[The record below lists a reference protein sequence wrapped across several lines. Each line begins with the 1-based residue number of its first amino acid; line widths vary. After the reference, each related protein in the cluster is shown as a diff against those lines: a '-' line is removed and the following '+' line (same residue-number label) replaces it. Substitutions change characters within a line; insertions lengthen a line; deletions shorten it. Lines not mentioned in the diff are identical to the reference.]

1 MEEKIFNV
9 FPYSLQ
15 CFTAEAREG
24 LNLPSEFV
32 LSSVLYAASTAI
44 GNTHQ
49 VRVKNGWFE
58 GTSLFMAIVG
68 DTGTSKSHAISL
80 AIKPLLK
87 RNQEYYKIYTEKLK
101 EYERY
106 SSSKNKDNEEDS
118 FIERPQLQ
126 QLIVDDATLEAIYR
140 IHHNNPKGIGVYYDE
155 LIGWFH
161 NMGKYNKG
169 SDQEI
174 WLKIW
179 SRKPVIVN
187 RVSST
192 PISLMSPHISVIG
205 GIQTKLL
212 GELFKDNRDRNGFM
226 ERVLFVK
233 PSNAVKGNFPEN
245 DIPLSVLENYAQLM
259 NRLLDLQTISDDQGI
274 FQPVIVELST
284 QARQL
289 YKEYF
294 NRNASIVNSSRVN
307 EKLKGFY
314 PKIDTYTIRFSLIL
328 QMLYWVCGEENKE
341 KISLRAMEGA
351 IKLSEYF
358 IQNAESVIEYLEQPE
373 ELTNEHRKMFALQLY
388 QKDNLSLREIGSIVG
403 LSHETIRSHVN
414 RFANDT

>member
-1 MEEKIFNV
+1 MEDKIFDA
-9 FPYSLQ
+9 FPYPIQ
-15 CFTAEAREG
+15 CFTVEALEG
-24 LNLPSEFV
+24 LNLPPEYV

-49 VRVKNGWFE
+49 VRVKNGWLE
-58 GTSLFMAIVG
+58 GTNLFMAIVG
-68 DTGTSKSHAISL
+68 ETGTSKSHAISL
-80 AIKPLLK
+80 AIKPLLRK
-87 RNQEYYKIYTEKLK
+87 NQEFYKEYSEKLK
-101 EYERY
+101 EYEQSQNY
-106 SSSKNKDNEEDS
+106 KNKDNEEHPY
-118 FIERPQLQ
+118 IEKPQLQ

-140 IHHNNPKGIGVYYDE
+140 IHHYNQKGIGVYYDE

-179 SRKPVIVN
+179 SRKPIIVN
-187 RVSST
+187 RVSSA

-212 GELFKDNRDRNGFM
+212 GELFKDNRDRNGFL
-226 ERVLFVK
+226 ERILFVK
-233 PSNAVKGNFPEN
+233 PANASKGNFPEN
-245 DIPLSVLENYAQLM
+245 DMPLSVLENYSQLIT
-259 NRLLDLQTISDDQGI
+259 RLLDLQLISNAQGSI
-274 FQPVIVELST
+274 QPVVVELSN
-284 QARQL
+284 QAREL

-294 NRNASIVNSSRVN
+294 NKNAAIVNSRTTN

-328 QMLYWVCGEENKE
+328 QMLYWICGEESKD

-351 IKLSEYF
+351 ICLSNYF
-358 IQNAESVIEYLEQPE
+358 IRNAEAVIESLEQPE
-373 ELTNEHRKMFALQLY
+373 ELTSEHRKMLALELY
-388 QKDNLSLREIGSIVG
+388 KRDEMSLREIGGIVG
-403 LSHETIRSHVN
+403 MSHETIRKFVN
-414 RFANDT
+414 KLLPDS

>member
-1 MEEKIFNV
+1 MKEDIFNV

-24 LNLPSEFV
+24 LNLPPEYV
-32 LSSVLYAASTAI
+32 LSSILYAASTAI

-58 GTSLFMAIVG
+58 GTNLFIAIVG
-68 DTGTSKSHAISL
+68 ETGTSKSHAISL

-87 RNQEYYKIYTEKLK
+87 KNQEFYNIYTEKLK

-106 SSSKNKDNEEDS
+106 SKSKDNEEET

-187 RVSST
+187 RVSSI

-212 GELFKDNRDRNGFM
+212 GELFKDNRDRNGFL
-226 ERVLFVK
+226 ERILFVK
-233 PSNAVKGNFPEN
+233 PSNSAKGCFPEN
-245 DIPLSVLENYAQLM
+245 DMPLSVLENYSQLI
-259 NRLLDLQTISDDQGI
+259 NRLLDLQLSSPDQISI
-274 FQPVIVELST
+274 QPFIIELSS

-294 NRNASIVNSSRVN
+294 NRNAAIVNSRN
-307 EKLKGFY
+307 TDEKLKGFY

-328 QMLYWVCGEENKE
+328 QLLYWVCGEEGKE
-341 KISLRAMEGA
+341 RISLRAMEGA
-351 IKLSEYF
+351 ITLANYF
-358 IQNAESVIEYLEQPE
+358 IQNANSVIESLEQPG
-373 ELTNEHRKMFALQLY
+373 ELTNEHRKMLAHELY
-388 QKDNLSLREIGSIVG
+388 LKDNMSLREIGNIVG
-403 LSHETIRSHVN
+403 LSHETIRSYVN
-414 RFANDT
+414 RFANDS